1 MNSRTCRLSSG
12 VLRTGRR
19 LLHTWRAARALS
31 CPLAVGGRALRG
43 RELCGGASTPV
54 QPDSCWLGAWT
65 KYVSL
70 LRRVFASS
78 TFGVVKDSIW
88 VMGDKGEVM

>member
-31 CPLAVGGRALRG
+31 CPLAVGGRALRR
-43 RELCGGASTPV
+43 RELCAGGAPLCSPTLAGLYPE
-54 QPDSCWLGAWT
+54 PNM
-65 KYVSL
+65 SL
-70 LRRVFASS
+70 YIEERLLPARSV
-78 TFGVVKDSIW
+78 W
-88 VMGDKGEVM
+88 